1 MCSMQGCAQEV
12 QRCPSKEVLSSGFQ
26 LIITQVPLM
35 QLSEERATLALSSR
49 AVMDADRAEWV
60 ETCGV

>member
-1 MCSMQGCAQEV
+1 MFDARLRSGGAAL
-12 QRCPSKEVLSSGFQ
+12 PSKEVLSSGFQ

-35 QLSEERATLALSSR
+35 PSSEERATLALSSR
-49 AVMDADRAEWV
+49 AVMNADRAEWV